1 MIQISLIIF
10 TQVNIQITSLRDYK
24 QTSVELLPTPAV
36 GLDVLCLYT
45 FIMFYYIISNN
56 MHNVKI
62 YLTAKTRGSVG

>member
-45 FIMFYYIISNN
+45 FIMFN

-62 YLTAKTRGSVG
+62 YLTAKTGSVR